1 MSLVIVDDRIPDIQA
16 QQRLMIRRQVL
27 ELFSLVDHLLD
38 VHRSTFVFREY
49 TPAQLEQHKQAI
61 PSAIRICLVF
71 NTIIADPDFDEPDLA
86 ARLQVRIR
94 QLQDAY
100 ETFHDPTLSNEQA
113 DGVLKKV
120 FAE

>member
-1 MSLVIVDDRIPDIQA
+1 
-16 QQRLMIRRQVL
+16 
-27 ELFSLVDHLLD
+27 
-38 VHRSTFVFREY
+38 
-49 TPAQLEQHKQAI
+49 
-61 PSAIRICLVF
+61 
-71 NTIIADPDFDEPDLA
+71 LA